1 MGFSIDGA
9 LSDLGGAALDFVQA
23 GTHLASEA
31 ASLASYANPTMG
43 LTKTGMDFT
52 GQLLR
57 DMFDQQECVRGHRK
71 GQGEKGGSQ
80 GGSGANGAEGGGSIF
95 EQVAL
100 ALGSAMDKK
109 LSDLLKAANSV
120 ADLSGGQG
128 DQGKLMTASAQVT
141 ARGQELNA
149 ISQSANSA
157 INSLGNAASTAASKR

>member
-9 LSDLGGAALDFVQA
+9 LGDLAGAALDFVEA
-23 GTHLASEA
+23 GTHLAGEV
-31 ASLASYANPTMG
+31 ASVASFANPMMG
-43 LTKTGMDFT
+43 LTKTGFDIT
-52 GQLLR
+52 GQLVKDL
-57 DMFDQQECVRGHRK
+57 FEQQECTRGHRK
-71 GQGEKGGSQ
+71 LSKGDKGGCH
-80 GGSGANGAEGGGSIF
+80 GGEGAEGGGSIF

-100 ALGSAMDKK
+100 ALGDAMDKK

-149 ISQSANSA
+149 ISQAANSS
-157 INSLGNAASTAASKR
+157 INSLGNAVSTAASKR